1 MKKKKWLERFN
12 LRGKSVMIPMV
23 LLMILTALVPML
35 LQAMISR
42 RAFNQ
47 TQLEA
52 RGIEIQNQCLILSN
66 RLMRSGYMTSDKGNT
81 MELDARMQTI
91 ADIYNGRIVI
101 VNSSFKIIKDTFNL
115 AAGKYYVSEEV
126 IRCFNGETNSR
137 MNQEMGYL
145 TQTIP
150 IHSASDKKK
159 VMGVMVVTASTE
171 NISALTDRVQG
182 STQLFLLCMILVVVV
197 CSMAAVFF
205 LMRPFKRLLASFERV
220 SYGDLDTDIMEDAY
234 KETSQLSQ
242 AVQKSLRKLKA
253 VDQSRQEFVSNVSH
267 ELKTPITS
275 IRVLADSLMSM
286 EEVPVELYREFMADI
301 SDEVD
306 RENQIITDLLT
317 LVKMDK
323 SAQSQMNIAQT
334 NINEEMELIL
344 KRLRPIAKRS
354 NVELILESIREVT
367 GDVDRV
373 KFSLAVS
380 NLVENAIKYNVDLG
394 WVRVTLDADHKYFYI
409 RVADSGI
416 GIPQD
421 CMDHIFERFF
431 RVDKARSREV
441 GGTGLGL
448 AITLNV
454 IQMHHGIID
463 AESTPGEGTTFS
475 VRIPLNYVP
484 RQEDKP

>member
-1 MKKKKWLERFN
+1 MKKKKWLERFK
-12 LRGKSVMIPMV
+12 LKGKSVMIPMV
-23 LLMILTALVPML
+23 ILMLLTALVPL
-35 LQAMISR
+35 FLQDMISR

-47 TQLEA
+47 TQMEA
-52 RGIEIQNQCLILSN
+52 RGIEIQNQCLILSS
-66 RLMRSGYMTSDKGNT
+66 RLTRSGYMTSDRGNAI
-81 MELDARMQTI
+81 ELDTRMQTLG
-91 ADIYNGRIVI
+91 DIYNGRIVI

-115 AAGKYYVSEEV
+115 AVGKYYVSEEV

-150 IHSASDKKK
+150 IYNASDEKK
-159 VMGVMVVTASTE
+159 VAGVMVVTASTE
-171 NISALTDRVQG
+171 TISALTDRIQG
-182 STQLFLLCMILVVVV
+182 STQLFLLSMILVITV
-197 CSMAAVFF
+197 CSLAAVCF

-242 AVQKSLRKLKA
+242 AVQKSLRKLRA

-286 EEVPVELYREFMADI
+286 EEVPAELYREFMADI

-323 SAQSQMNIAQT
+323 SAQSQMNITQA
-334 NINEEMELIL
+334 NINEELELVL

-354 NVELILESIREVT
+354 NVELILESIREVIA
-367 GDVDRV
+367 DVDRV

-380 NLVENAIKYNVDLG
+380 NLVENAIKYNVDSG

-421 CMDHIFERFF
+421 SIDHIFERFF

-448 AITLNV
+448 AITKNV
-454 IQMHHGIID
+454 IQMHQGIID

-475 VRIPLNYVP
+475 VRIPLKYVP

>member
-1 MKKKKWLERFN
+1 MKKKKWLERLN

>member
-1 MKKKKWLERFN
+1 
-12 LRGKSVMIPMV
+12 MIPMV
-23 LLMILTALVPML
+23 ILMILTALVPML

-52 RGIEIQNQCLILSN
+52 KGIEIQNQCLILSR

-81 MELDARMQTI
+81 MELDTRMQTI
-91 ADIYNGRIVI
+91 SDIYNGRIVI
-101 VNSSFKIIKDTFNL
+101 VNSSFKIMKDTFNL

-159 VMGVMVVTASTE
+159 VTGVMVVMASTE

-205 LMRPFKRLLASFERV
+205 LIRPFKRLLASFERV

-234 KETSQLSQ
+234 KETIQLSQ

-286 EEVPVELYREFMADI
+286 EEVPAELYREFMADI

-323 SAQSQMNIAQT
+323 SAQSQMNITQT
-334 NINEEMELIL
+334 NINEELELIL

-380 NLVENAIKYNVDLG
+380 NLVENAIKYNVDSG

-475 VRIPLNYVP
+475 VRIPLNYVS
-484 RQEDKP
+484 RQEDKS